1 MRVHLPRISDRLGEL
16 TRTNSEAILGALAP
30 DLAIDFTEGVA
41 ITSSWHPDE
50 FTHIE
55 PVRYGKGSNAMA
67 LMQTV
72 LADDTPGQSRVRTW
86 LRELWA
92 QRRTAFDLY
101 DFKHWSERTVIALV
115 MQTFDNSITTKGV
128 KGRFGWRMTSEQGH
142 GLPDPTYIPVAYEA
156 TRRIADVLGG
166 MAGGNVGEVFNRPLT
181 ITAQAERAMAFWPN
195 KGEADPRPALGS
207 AYRLLAP
214 VEPKNPVVPA
224 AAPGALRLPIVGF
237 S

>member
-1 MRVHLPRISDRLGEL
+1 ML

-101 DFKHWSERTVIALV
+101 DFEHWSERTVIALV

-142 GLPDPTYIPVAYEA
+142 GLPNPTHIPRSS
-156 TRRIADVLGG
+156 TGRR
-166 MAGGNVGEVFNRPLT
+166 PPT
-181 ITAQAERAMAFWPN
+181 
-195 KGEADPRPALGS
+195 S
-207 AYRLLAP
+207 S
-214 VEPKNPVVPA
+214 A
-224 AAPGALRLPIVGF
+224 AARSATPRSRASSTPGSGSSDTRGCTWSTGRRSRPTSG
-237 S
+237 